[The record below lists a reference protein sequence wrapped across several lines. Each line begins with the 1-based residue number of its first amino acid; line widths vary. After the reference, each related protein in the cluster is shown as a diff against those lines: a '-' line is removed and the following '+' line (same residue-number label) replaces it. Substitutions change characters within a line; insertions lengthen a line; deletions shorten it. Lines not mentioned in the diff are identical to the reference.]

1 MSFRRT
7 REKTV
12 AQYTEIAADR
22 QRSALELNALSDSIR
37 QLRKQRGMTQ
47 AELGI
52 AIGTEQA
59 AIARLESGRHAPS
72 FRTLQAIARATSAEI
87 DLFYRLIEP
96 TVMEKRNTMTDT
108 LNRPGLSTDRRHFLG
123 GAMGLAG
130 MLSIPGAVRNVS
142 AQEATAAADKLGE
155 FVWVEPDWGEERSL
169 FTVVERGDETTIV
182 ETMDDRLDIPADP
195 QRIVVLDDEQ
205 IAMFELGV
213 AQNIVGLGNTS
224 FSRILPNAGDLTDD
238 LLASLADVPS
248 VGFAWELD
256 VEQVLLL
263 EPDLILGNA
272 NYQPDDRY
280 EILAGIA
287 PFIRKPIRVTDAPRA
302 GVRDF
307 GALFGVEETAAN
319 LLADHNAYVSRAR
332 EAVAPFVQGKRVL
345 IGEHYADSNEF
356 FAITSHYIWD
366 GEVSVSS
373 SGYPAY
379 RELGLTPTSFI
390 ETLAAE
396 DREAFYLTFSLEEL
410 GKVDADIVL
419 YLGYDSQAQYEDFLA
434 DPITK
439 ALPAYANNAIYY
451 YDDQGFGLGLA
462 GVRAAVKWI
471 VETLTGE
478 AFE

>member
-1 MSFRRT
+1 MTRRSDT
-7 REKTV
+7 R
-12 AQYTEIAADR
+12 YGPPIDPRLDTEISDEDELDLADVLVAA
-22 QRSALELNALSDSIR
+22 
-37 QLRKQRGMTQ
+37 RKRAGMTQ
-47 AELGI
+47 KQVAE
-52 AIGTEQA
+52 AMGTA
-59 AIARLESGRHAPS
+59 KTVIARLESGHSHPTTT
-72 FRTLQAIARATSAEI
+72 TLRRFARATHTRLRI
-87 DLFYRLIEP
+87 DLEP
-96 TVMEKRNTMTDT
+96 LSPRKVYTPMASSTIT
-108 LNRPGLSTDRRHFLG
+108 RPGVWTDRRRFLG
-123 GAMGLAG
+123 SAMGLAG
-130 MLSIPGAVRNVS
+130 LLGIPGATRHVS
-142 AQEATAAADKLGE
+142 AQEATAAAERIDD

-169 FTVVERGDETTIV
+169 FTVVERGNEITIV
-182 ETMDDRLDIPADP
+182 DTMDGRLEVPANP

-213 AQNIVGLGNTS
+213 SQNIVGLGNTS
-224 FSRILPNAGDLTDD
+224 FSEILPNAGDLTSD
-238 LLASLADVPS
+238 LLASLADVPT

-256 VEQVLLL
+256 VEQVFLL
-263 EPDLILGNA
+263 EPDLILGNS
-272 NYQPDDRY
+272 NYQPDDQY
-280 EILAGIA
+280 ETLSTIA
-287 PFIRKPIRVTDAPRA
+287 PFIRKPIRVTDAPRS
-302 GVRDF
+302 GIRDL
-307 GALFGVEETAAN
+307 GDLFGVEETAAQM
-319 LLADHNAYVSRAR
+319 LADHNAYVSRAR
-332 EAVAPFVQGKRVL
+332 EAVAAAVAGKRVL
-345 IGEHYADSNEF
+345 IGEHYPDSGEF

-419 YLGYDSQAQYEDFLA
+419 YLGYDSYAQYEDFLA
-434 DPITK
+434 DPITQV
-439 ALPAYANNAIYY
+439 LPAYANNAIYY